1 MRGSI
6 KHINKKQNTSQS
18 LTFKLFLVTVF
29 EYPFLSS
36 ILAKFP
42 AITDDAISTT
52 HGSTLYTHGY
62 KEHIHIGVIISCV
75 HQIKCRQQN
84 RCQSLW

>member
-1 MRGSI
+1 MRGSL
-6 KHINKKQNTSQS
+6 KRINKKQNTSQS

-75 HQIKCRQQN
+75 HQIN
-84 RCQSLW
+84 RRQSLWCQ